1 MSVPDLAARHRLSTM
16 IEGYR
21 ASALVHVAAELG
33 IATLLTER
41 PRTAPELAEET
52 RVNPRALGQ
61 VLRALCGI
69 GVLTENDN
77 GALQLTD
84 TGAFLDPR
92 HPLSLHGQAVYFGG
106 PSYLSYTGLVESL
119 REGGIAFDHVFGM
132 PYYSYL
138 DREPAMA
145 EQYHKMIALPAGA
158 ATVIGTL
165 FDFTTA
171 KQIVDVGGGNGS
183 LLAEILTL
191 APRSE
196 GVLLELPLTEPSALA
211 TLATAPGGDRCKFVA
226 GDFREHVP
234 PDGDVY
240 VLSRVLANWADQ
252 MCERILGNCRDALR
266 PGGKLL
272 VFEMMMPDQIT
283 EGMRVVDG
291 DMNALAHLGGAVR
304 TRAEFTALLE
314 SAGLKLDRVQQLPNS
329 QWTLLEASLT

>member
-1 MSVPDLAARHRLSTM
+1 MSVLDLAARHRLSTM

-33 IATLLTER
+33 IATLLAER
-41 PRTAPELAEET
+41 PRTAAELAQET
-52 RVNPRALGQ
+52 RTNPRTLGQ
-61 VLRALCGI
+61 VLRALCGL
-69 GVLTENDN
+69 GVLAEDD
-77 GALQLTD
+77 GALTLTPA
-84 TGAFLDPR
+84 GAFLDPR
-92 HPLSLHGQAVYFGG
+92 HPMSLHGQAVYFGG
-106 PSYLSYTGLVESL
+106 PSYLSYSGLVESL

-145 EQYHKMIALPAGA
+145 EHYHRMIALPAGA

-171 KQIVDVGGGNGS
+171 RQIVDVGGGNGS

-191 APRSE
+191 APQAR

-211 TLATAPGGDRCKFVA
+211 TLATAPGGDRCEFVA

-234 PDGDVY
+234 AGGDVY
-240 VLSRVLANWADQ
+240 VLSRVLANWADP

-266 PGGKLL
+266 PGGRLL
-272 VFEMMMPDQIT
+272 VFEMMMPDQVT

-304 TRAEFTALLE
+304 TRAEFTALLG

-329 QWTLLEASLT
+329 QWTLLEASLA